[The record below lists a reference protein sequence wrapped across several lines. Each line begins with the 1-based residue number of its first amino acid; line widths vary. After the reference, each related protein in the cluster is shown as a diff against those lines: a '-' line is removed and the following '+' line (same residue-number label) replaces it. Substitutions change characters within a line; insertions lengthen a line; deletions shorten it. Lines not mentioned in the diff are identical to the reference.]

1 MTGYQGDIDW
11 KKVKQSGVEFAL
23 IRVGYR
29 GYETGRISS
38 TEIRH
43 QMRSIFLFR
52 CIKHNRSRR
61 RGKFRI
67 GGSKNYTLDLPI
79 VIDCEHK
86 TDRVSGLS
94 NAERTDNVLA
104 FLATVQAKGYSACLY
119 TGHYFYNNLLE
130 HQRLSSVKLWI
141 AYYTNN
147 PDKVAD
153 VNYTYWQ
160 YTDSGAVAGI
170 SGNVDMNVWVYK

>member
-1 MTGYQGDIDW
+1 MKPPRQTA
-11 KKVKQSGVEFAL
+11 KKVKTQNHRKATPAL
-23 IRVGYR
+23 DRLPGRYR
-29 GYETGRISS
+29 LEKGKAK
-38 TEIRH
+38 
-43 QMRSIFLFR
+43 RSIFLFR

>member
-1 MTGYQGDIDW
+1 MKPEEFQAQKYGI
-11 KKVKQSGVEFAL
+11 KCGVYFYSVAL
-23 IRVGYR
+23 N
-29 GYETGRISS
+29 T
-38 TEIRH
+38 TEAAEEAN
-43 QMRSIFLFR
+43 FVLEAV
-52 CIKHNRSRR
+52 
-61 RGKFRI
+61 
-67 GGSKNYTLDLPI
+67 KNYTLDLAI

-86 TDRVSGLS
+86 TDKVSGLS